1 MINILI
7 SVFAAADLAVLLYA
21 VDVHPAIGIPAGI
34 LAGVGL
40 FYFFSKRMANKLT
53 ELMEQVNRQAQSR
66 NIDGAIETL
75 KQGYKY
81 RWLHPFVKSQV
92 DAQIGTMFYYKRD
105 FDAAFPYLKKGL
117 SAHYIAKGMLA
128 VIYLK
133 RKQQDK
139 MKQTFEIAVKAAGK
153 EAMIWALYAYCL
165 NKIGDRDGAVGVLNR
180 GLKKL
185 PDDPR
190 LTGNLK
196 QLQNKKPLK
205 MKAYGEMWYQ
215 FMLDKMPMV
224 RQDVPGFARH
234 RRRM

>member
-7 SVFAAADLAVLLYA
+7 SIFAAADLGLLLYML
-21 VDVHPAIGIPAGI
+21 DVHPAIDIPAGI
-34 LAGVGL
+34 LAGVGI
-40 FYFFSKRMANKLT
+40 FYFLSKRMANKLT
-53 ELMEQVNRQAQSR
+53 ELMEQVNRQAQNR

-75 KQGYKY
+75 RQGYRY

-92 DAQIGTMFYYKRD
+92 DAQIGTMYYYKRD
-105 FDAAFPYLKKGL
+105 FDTAFGYLKKGL

-133 RKQQDK
+133 RKQHDK
-139 MKQTFEIAVKAAGK
+139 MKQTLEVAVKAASK
-153 EAMIWALYAYCL
+153 EALIWALYAYCL
-165 NKIGDRDGAVGVLNR
+165 HKIGDRDGAIEVLNR
-180 GLKKL
+180 GLKKM

-196 QLQNKKPLK
+196 SLQNKKPMK

-215 FMLDKMPMV
+215 FMLDKMPV
-224 RQDVPGFARH
+224 IRQDVPGFARH
-234 RRRM
+234 RRR